1 MPLMSFLRNGLA
13 AGLLWLVVLPV
24 SAQTVLIVGDSISAA
39 FGLEIDQ
46 GWVKL
51 LEQRLQARDQ
61 AIEVVNASVSGDTT
75 AGGLARL
82 PRLLEQ
88 HSPAL
93 VVIEL
98 GGNDGLRG
106 LSPANVQQ
114 NLSSMV
120 TLAKEQGAQVMLLG
134 IKIPPNYGRRYTQAF
149 EQTFVEV
156 SEKHGIPLLPFILD
170 GIAGETDESLMQQ
183 DGIHPTAEAQP
194 RILENVWPLFEQWLV
209 ESQQVSN

>member
-46 GWVKL
+46 GWVNL

-88 HSPAL
+88 YSPAL

-106 LSPANVQQ
+106 LSPTNVQQ

-120 TLAKEQGAQVMLLG
+120 ALAKGEGAQVMLLG

-149 EQTFVEV
+149 EQAFVEA
-156 SEKHGIPLLPFILD
+156 SEEQDIPLIPFILD
-170 GIAGETDESLMQQ
+170 GIAGEPDESLMQQ

-194 RILENVWPLFEQWLV
+194 RILDNVWPLFEQWLV
-209 ESQQVSN
+209 ETQQASN

>member
-1 MPLMSFLRNGLA
+1 MSFLRNGLA

-46 GWVKL
+46 GWVNL

-88 HSPAL
+88 YSPAL

-106 LSPANVQQ
+106 LSPTNVQQ

-120 TLAKEQGAQVMLLG
+120 ALAKGEGAQVMLLG

-149 EQTFVEV
+149 EQAFVEA
-156 SEKHGIPLLPFILD
+156 SEEQDIPLIPFILD
-170 GIAGETDESLMQQ
+170 GIAGEPDESLMQQ

-194 RILENVWPLFEQWLV
+194 RILDNVWPLFEQWLV
-209 ESQQVSN
+209 ETQQASN